1 MKKIKQ
7 LYAVYAL
14 VCIAILVMVFSPVAL
29 GRAYASKI
37 CGSGSQTVKTAID
50 IGCQGKDNP
59 IWDMIYAIIRF
70 LSVGVGIVVVGS
82 IIVAGIQYTVSRG
95 DPQATANAL
104 KRVTNAAIA
113 LAMYILAFAL
123 LNFLVPG
130 GLF

>member
-7 LYAVYAL
+7 LLSVSAL
-14 VCIAILVMVFSPVAL
+14 FSVFVFGTIFSPAAL
-29 GRAYASKI
+29 GVAYAGKT
-37 CGSGSQTVKTAID
+37 CGSGSQAVKTAID

-59 IWDMIYAIIRF
+59 IWDMIFALIRF

-82 IIVAGIQYTVSRG
+82 IIVAGIQYTISRG

-113 LAMYILAFAL
+113 LAMYIFAFAL